1 MTKITVIV
9 TVIWATSKYIYI
21 YIYIYIYLY
30 IYILNIYLYIYI
42 YIYIY
47 SIYDLKLS
55 LLKRYSITGWIMNP
69 SSIQFEILRSC
80 IWFLVCGVTWRRGR
94 FFGSVL
100 YFQRA
105 FDCTLI
111 YFALIFDK
119 KFSCNQGLWALV
131 YDEFV
136 SVSAIC
142 VS

>member
-1 MTKITVIV
+1 MSYIQI
-9 TVIWATSKYIYI
+9 YIYI
-21 YIYIYIYLY
+21 YIYIYIFIY
-30 IYILNIYLYIYI
+30 IYILNIYLFIYI
-42 YIYIY
+42 YTY

-69 SSIQFEILRSC
+69 SSIQFEILRSY
-80 IWFLVCGVTWRRGR
+80 IWFLVCGITWRRGR

-111 YFALIFDK
+111 YFALIFGK
-119 KFSCNQGLWALV
+119 KFSYNQGIWALV

-136 SVSAIC
+136 PVSDIC